1 LNKSFDDVH
10 GGFGTSPKF
19 PRPSILKLLMH
30 LGARDG
36 DEGSK
41 TMVTTTLEH
50 MARGGLYDHV
60 GGGFTRYST
69 DRQWLVPHFEKML
82 YDNAQLIDA
91 YVSASLWLDRPDFAD
106 VARDVLTFI
115 KREMTDKLGG
125 FYSAQDADSEGEEG
139 RFYVFTLAD
148 LKAALGEENA
158 TFAARTYGAT
168 ESGNFEHSNILHL
181 KEPLEAIAKREALP
195 LPELKVRLE
204 KIRSDLY
211 QWREKRVRPGLDDKV
226 LASWNGMMISA
237 CARAGRILKD
247 KSVLAMAERAAAF
260 VRTNLLTKDG
270 QLLRRYRDGDAR
282 FEASLDD
289 YAFLGLGFLSLFE
302 ATGEVDYLTDSLR
315 LSESMEAR
323 FKDPD
328 SGGFFFAEPRPD
340 LVVRMKE
347 SYDGAIPSANSA
359 AALLL
364 GRLGTVLHR
373 DALRVRA
380 QEVAGSFLE
389 AVTRVPEGYPMMLIA
404 AAEVAE
410 APRTLFVVGDR
421 GTQAFEECLERAH
434 RNWLPGRRIIPVV
447 SDSRAALEALGLP
460 VDGKVAPA
468 KEAKSYLCEDGVCR
482 PTE

>member
-1 LNKSFDDVH
+1 
-10 GGFGTSPKF
+10 
-19 PRPSILKLLMH
+19 
-30 LGARDG
+30 
-36 DEGSK
+36 
-41 TMVTTTLEH
+41 
-50 MARGGLYDHV
+50 
-60 GGGFTRYST
+60 
-69 DRQWLVPHFEKML
+69 
-82 YDNAQLIDA
+82 
-91 YVSASLWLDRPDFAD
+91 
-106 VARDVLTFI
+106 
-115 KREMTDKLGG
+115 
-125 FYSAQDADSEGEEG
+125 
-139 RFYVFTLAD
+139 
-148 LKAALGEENA
+148 
-158 TFAARTYGAT
+158 
-168 ESGNFEHSNILHL
+168 
-181 KEPLEAIAKREALP
+181 
-195 LPELKVRLE
+195 
-204 KIRSDLY
+204 
-211 QWREKRVRPGLDDKV
+211 
-226 LASWNGMMISA
+226 
-237 CARAGRILKD
+237 
-247 KSVLAMAERAAAF
+247 
-260 VRTNLLTKDG
+260 
-270 QLLRRYRDGDAR
+270 
-282 FEASLDD
+282 
-289 YAFLGLGFLSLFE
+289 
-302 ATGEVDYLTDSLR
+302 
-315 LSESMEAR
+315 MEAR

-447 SDSRAALEALGLP
+447 SDSRAALEALGIP

-468 KEAKSYLCEDGVCR
+468 KESKSYLCEDGVCR